1 MSVLEIIDKAEKH
14 FGYKMHKSRTKTACM
29 VRHAVWWY
37 LRETT
42 PMTHK
47 EIGWATGG
55 YDHSSVVH
63 GICAAKRYIA
73 GGNALW
79 AAWRDMAAVGS
90 FHKATPEATEP
101 KAPDWVEPRAFT
113 YLDTKRGEIVKV
125 IVERQPAPPM
135 ADVGSVYKFEEHL
148 APCILRLTKRETCQ
162 S

>member
-1 MSVLEIIDKAEKH
+1 MNVLEVIDKAEKH
-14 FGYKMHKSRTKTACM
+14 FGYKMNKARTKTACM

-47 EIGWATGG
+47 EVGAATGG

-63 GICAAKRYIA
+63 GVREANKYIA
-73 GGNALW
+73 GGHPLW
-79 AAWRDMAAVGS
+79 VSWRGSAWANS
-90 FHKATPEATEP
+90 FRKKPHEATEP
-101 KAPDWVEPRAFT
+101 KAQDWVEPASFT
-113 YLDTKRGEIVKV
+113 YLDQKLGQIVKV
-125 IVERQPAPPM
+125 IVQREPAPPM